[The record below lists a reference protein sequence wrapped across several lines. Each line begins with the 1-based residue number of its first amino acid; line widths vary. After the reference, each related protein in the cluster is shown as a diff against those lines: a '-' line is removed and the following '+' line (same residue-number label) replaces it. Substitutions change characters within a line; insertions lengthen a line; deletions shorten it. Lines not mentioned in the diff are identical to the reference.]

1 MLYGQVS
8 TNLSLDADLKREAQ
22 ALYADLG
29 MDLSTAVNIFLR
41 QSLRVQGVPFS
52 ITRESPNADTAAALA
67 EYQAMKAHPE
77 QYMLRLVPRCDGRG
91 VGGCVLLAVNNKKT
105 INGRH
110 VGEQIH
116 SQANASACP
125 KRGKED

>member
-1 MLYGQVS
+1 MAKVS

-41 QSLRVQGVPFS
+41 QSLRVQWVPFS

-77 QYMLRLVPRCDGRG
+77 QYKRYASFRDAMDE
-91 VGGCVLLAVNNKKT
+91 VLADV
-105 INGRH
+105 
-110 VGEQIH
+110 
-116 SQANASACP
+116 
-125 KRGKED
+125 